1 MELRVLRAFVEV
13 VRQGGFTAA
22 AKVIFATQSTVTKAV
37 KQLEDEIGMPLL
49 LRVGHTV
56 RLTEA
61 GEVVYRRALTM
72 LGERDHLLAEI
83 GEFKGVRRGTLKIGL
98 PTVGSSILFAPLFAK
113 FRRLHPNVDIV
124 LQEQGGDRLKEMVM
138 SAELDLAAF
147 LLPVEDTFA
156 AQAVCNEPM
165 MALLPHD
172 HPLARADRRSVRLL
186 ELADS
191 PLILFQKGFSL
202 NQIIENACRERGFVP
217 REAARSAQPEF
228 IVALVAAG
236 LGVAMLPRLVVNR
249 VSNPAVHIALI
260 DEEDL
265 RWRLG
270 MVWRKGAHLPFAA
283 SAWLKLTDEFAR
295 KNSQSDIVKKPKGQ
309 PISGSGK
316 RREADQP
323 RTLRTRPNRDARRS
337 SK

>member
-37 KQLEDEIGMPLL
+37 KQLEDEIGMQLI

-61 GEVVYRRALTM
+61 GEVVHRRALAM
-72 LGERDHLLAEI
+72 LGERDHMLSEI
-83 GEFKGVRRGTLKIGL
+83 AEFKGLRRGTLKIGL
-98 PTVGSSILFAPLFAK
+98 PPVGSSILFAPLFAR
-113 FRRLHPNVDIV
+113 FRRLHPNIDIV
-124 LQEQGGDRLKEMVM
+124 LQEQGGDRLKEMVL
-138 SAELDLAAF
+138 SSELDLAAF
-147 LLPVEDTFA
+147 LLPVEEIFA

-172 HPLARADRRSVRLL
+172 HALAQAGKTSVRLA

-191 PLILFQKGFSL
+191 PMILFQKGFSL
-202 NQIIENACRERGFVP
+202 NQVVEDACRKRGFVP

-228 IVALVAAG
+228 IVSLVAAG
-236 LGVAMLPRLVVNR
+236 LGIAMLPRLVVKR
-249 VSNPAVHIALI
+249 MSHPAIHLAQI
-260 DEEDL
+260 DDEDL

-270 MVWRKGAHLPFAA
+270 MVWRKGANLPFAA
-283 SAWLKLTDEFAR
+283 SAWLKLTEDFAK
-295 KNSQSDIVKKPKGQ
+295 KNLPPLKPKRL
-309 PISGSGK
+309 K
-316 RREADQP
+316 RPEAA
-323 RTLRTRPNRDARRS
+323 RTERRA
-337 SK
+337 KR

>member
-37 KQLEDEIGMPLL
+37 KQLEDEIGMPLI
-49 LRVGHTV
+49 LRIGHTV

-61 GEVVYRRALTM
+61 GEVVYRRALAM
-72 LGERDHLLAEI
+72 LGERDHILAEI
-83 GEFKGVRRGTLKIGL
+83 AEFKGLRRGTLKIGL

-113 FRRLHPNVDIV
+113 FRRLHPDIDIV
-124 LQEQGGDRLKEMVM
+124 LQEQGGDRLKEMVL
-138 SAELDLAAF
+138 SSELDLAAF
-147 LLPVEDTFA
+147 LLPVEDIFT

-172 HPLARADRRSVRLL
+172 HPLALAGRASVRLA

-191 PLILFQKGFSL
+191 PMILFQKEFSL
-202 NQIIENACRERGFVP
+202 NQVIEDACRKRGFMP

-236 LGVAMLPRLVVNR
+236 LGIAMLPRLVAHR
-249 VSNPAVHIALI
+249 TSNPAIHLAQIE
-260 DEEDL
+260 DEDL

-283 SAWLKLTDEFAR
+283 SAWLKLTENFA
-295 KNSQSDIVKKPKGQ
+295 KKELLIPKPKGL
-309 PISGSGK
+309 K
-316 RREADQP
+316 RPQASRPQRGA
-323 RTLRTRPNRDARRS
+323 RT
-337 SK
+337 